1 MAEQM
6 YSRCWLHLM
15 WGTDGMEKIIPKDVR
30 IALSEYLYQ
39 IAEYKNM
46 DMKAN
51 YVSADHVHCLLD
63 LPANRTAQDAV
74 ALFKQGTAIWVNKH
88 GLVRPNFRWEDEY
101 GAFSVSQSRLE
112 ETIQYILAQK
122 EFHRNRSFETE
133 YREFIRAYKLKYQKA
148 S

>member
-1 MAEQM
+1 MAEQI

-15 WGTDGMEKIIPKDVR
+15 WGTHGMDKIIPKDVR
-30 IALSEYLYQ
+30 MALSEYLYQ
-39 IAEYKNM
+39 IAEYKHI

-51 YVSADHVHCLLD
+51 YVSSDHVHCLLD
-63 LPANRTAQDAV
+63 LPAHRTAEDVV
-74 ALFKQGTAIWVNKH
+74 ALFRQGTANWVNKH
-88 GLVRPNFRWEDEY
+88 GLMRPNFRWSDEY